1 MDIPKNVRIFLYII
15 FCILIGMFKN
25 AIKIHKISIIA
36 TVTICF
42 FVIFT
47 INNFNHSF
55 SFIFLTIGWSNQ
67 FRNIPMIEKQIL
79 YLHSYQFS
87 ASETSAISGT
97 LSFIAPS
104 ISVLTISF
112 TFSASAKGA
121 SIIISS

>member
-1 MDIPKNVRIFLYII
+1 
-15 FCILIGMFKN
+15 MFKN
-25 AIKIHKISIIA
+25 AIKIHKINIIA
-36 TVTICF
+36 TVIICF

-55 SFIFLTIGWSNQ
+55 SFIFRPLGGPTNLRTS
-67 FRNIPMIEKQIL
+67 PMIEKQML

-97 LSFIAPS
+97 LSFIALS